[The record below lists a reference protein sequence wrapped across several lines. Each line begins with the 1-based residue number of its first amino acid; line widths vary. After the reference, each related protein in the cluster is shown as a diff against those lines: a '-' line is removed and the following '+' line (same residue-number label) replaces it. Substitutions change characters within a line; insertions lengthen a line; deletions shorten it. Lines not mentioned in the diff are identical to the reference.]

1 MRSLGRILYVASVTA
16 NTVRFTEAFKELA
29 YEKKSQGIPVMETM
43 RQYGIDPEI
52 LGASRVEGFSY
63 TLNKKAKQ
71 ESGFSDR
78 RSENYRCPPKTRRR
92 NGRAADPGLR
102 NQLAYTRQEVGSKTT
117 GGKYGGSETM
127 GIQAPAEVKYGLILE
142 AVRQDG
148 NLLNISALCRIADV
162 SRSGY
167 YAWLDAAPLR
177 QSREETDSTD
187 FALVKQA
194 YEFRGY
200 KKGARSIYTRLLHL
214 DPPVVMNIKDSP
226 SYAKIWDCCPIRQA
240 NPYRQMAKAM
250 KTSHVAKNEIN
261 RQFRSYYYWKALL
274 TDITYIFYQG
284 GVCYLS
290 PSLTSVRM
298 KCWLTGLVTTSEST
312 SFLTWLTPC
321 AASMEPSWTTRPLS
335 IAIKAAT
342 IPATPLSRSSRMLPS
357 CSLCSRKGNC
367 SG

>member
-1 MRSLGRILYVASVTA
+1 
-16 NTVRFTEAFKELA
+16 
-29 YEKKSQGIPVMETM
+29 
-43 RQYGIDPEI
+43 
-52 LGASRVEGFSY
+52 
-63 TLNKKAKQ
+63 
-71 ESGFSDR
+71 
-78 RSENYRCPPKTRRR
+78 
-92 NGRAADPGLR
+92 
-102 NQLAYTRQEVGSKTT
+102 
-117 GGKYGGSETM
+117 M

-200 KKGARSIYTRLLHL
+200 KKGARSIYMRLLHL
-214 DPPVVMNIKDSP
+214 DPPVVMNIK
-226 SYAKIWDCCPIRQA
+226 KIRRLMRKYGLRCPIRQA

-261 RQFRSYYYWKALL
+261 RQFRSYAPRKALL
-274 TDITYIFYQG
+274 TDITYIFTRAAS
-284 GVCYLS
+284 VIS
-290 PSLTSVRM
+290 PRSLTSVRM

-357 CSLCSRKGNC
+357 CSLCHGRATAGITRRRRAS
-367 SG
+367 SVT

>member
-1 MRSLGRILYVASVTA
+1 
-16 NTVRFTEAFKELA
+16 
-29 YEKKSQGIPVMETM
+29 
-43 RQYGIDPEI
+43 
-52 LGASRVEGFSY
+52 
-63 TLNKKAKQ
+63 
-71 ESGFSDR
+71 
-78 RSENYRCPPKTRRR
+78 
-92 NGRAADPGLR
+92 
-102 NQLAYTRQEVGSKTT
+102 
-117 GGKYGGSETM
+117 M

-200 KKGARSIYTRLLHL
+200 KKGARSIYMRLLHL
-214 DPPVVMNIKDSP
+214 DPPVVMNIK
-226 SYAKIWDCCPIRQA
+226 KIRRLMRKYGLRCPIRQA

-261 RQFRSYYYWKALL
+261 RQFRSYAPRKALL

-290 PSLTSVRM
+290 PILDVCTHEVLAYRLSDNLRVDFVLDMVDAMCS
-298 KCWLTGLVTTSEST
+298 K
-312 SFLTWLTPC
+312 
-321 AASMEPSWTTRPLS
+321 SWTTRPLS

-357 CSLCSRKGNC
+357 CSLCHGRATAGITRRRRAS
-367 SG
+367 SVT